1 MNNTRNTWK
10 IIKTIISAKNITTAI
25 PHLIEFNSRAITEP
39 TAMSNF
45 FSKYFISTA
54 EKAKSNIKLLPKH
67 YTGYLSTKW
76 NLNQNINDSKSHIWN
91 YFFENIISG
100 VQLFYISPYVLR
112 FLYSYTRFF
121 FFNIRF
127 SRKMSQSHQK
137 IAKNDH
143 SFCNTVLL
151 KKPTNMFLFGVM
163 KNICITLFLDAQELH
178 CWSISK
184 ANICIFVY
192 IFTWKLFFDRPN
204 SIYRRQ

>member
-1 MNNTRNTWK
+1 MIQNLIFEIIFSK
-10 IIKTIISAKNITTAI
+10 ISFR
-25 PHLIEFNSRAITEP
+25 EY
-39 TAMSNF
+39 NF
-45 FSKYFISTA
+45 FILVHT
-54 EKAKSNIKLLPKH
+54 
-67 YTGYLSTKW
+67 
-76 NLNQNINDSKSHIWN
+76 
-91 YFFENIISG
+91 
-100 VQLFYISPYVLR
+100 FYV
-112 FLYSYTRFF
+112 FLYSYTRFL

-178 CWSISK
+178 CWSILK

-192 IFTWKLFFDRPN
+192 IFTWKLFFDRPT